1 MTEKPSSLLAKNA
14 EADTSSAPAAT
25 AEYVQRL
32 YVTGQTPRSVLA
44 IENMRRICA
53 EHLSGRYTLE
63 VIDIYQHPEACQEQ
77 QIIAAPTVIKV
88 LPLPLR
94 RIIGDLSDTQKVL
107 IGLDLRPARTQRE
120 GSRTD
125 RAHAAGLGLPT
136 AEGHRGEIDDL
147 RARLREGEETK
158 KAIRSGEVD
167 AVGRQFRGFLEASS
181 DAVIVVD
188 QTGRINFANNRIE
201 AMFGHLPDELV
212 GKPLSVLMPER
223 YRDLHA
229 GHLDRFMNDP
239 RPRMMG
245 AGLELRALRKD
256 GSEFPTEI
264 SLSPGRTSDGL
275 VVIAAIR
282 DITVKSLKKDALEA
296 ENVGLHD
303 LLTQAG
309 IDAARLLAQAGID
322 ATENEAAKR
331 LQRLLLEEMFHR
343 VKNTLATVIGITS
356 QSLRTA
362 KNLEQ
367 GRLAVES
374 RLVALGRAHDLLLRA
389 NWASAKLTDVI
400 RAAIEPFDSHDV
412 RRFVVQDTSIEIGP
426 GAVLP
431 LTMSLNELCTNAVK
445 YGALSN
451 ATGRID
457 ITSTVDE
464 KAQLFKLTWTEK
476 GGPEVQEPTRRS
488 FGTRLI
494 AGLADQLH
502 GDVRLRYE
510 PEGVVYELLASFRQD
525 EDTAKIEAVTID
537 LVARIASLSPRER
550 QVLDG
555 LVAGRPNKLI
565 ARDFDISP
573 RTIEVYRA
581 NVMTKM
587 QAGSVSELVRL
598 AIRAGLA
605 SALVS

>member
-63 VIDIYQHPEACQEQ
+63 VIDIYQHPEVCQEQ

-223 YRDLHA
+223 YRDLHV

-282 DITVKSLKKDALEA
+282 DITVKSLKNDALEA
-296 ENVGLHD
+296 ENVGLQD

-331 LQRLLLEEMFHR
+331 LQRLLLEELIHR

-362 KNLEQ
+362 ENLEQ

-457 ITSTVDE
+457 ITSMVDE
-464 KAQLFKLTWTEK
+464 KAQRFKLTWTEK
-476 GGPEVQEPTRRS
+476 GGPAVQEPTRRS

-494 AGLADQLH
+494 GRLADQLH

-510 PEGVVYELLASFRQD
+510 PAGVVYELDIPLA
-525 EDTAKIEAVTID
+525 
-537 LVARIASLSPRER
+537 
-550 QVLDG
+550 VLRA
-555 LVAGRPNKLI
+555 L
-565 ARDFDISP
+565 
-573 RTIEVYRA
+573 RA
-581 NVMTKM
+581 N
-587 QAGSVSELVRL
+587 
-598 AIRAGLA
+598 
-605 SALVS
+605 